1 MTKKVSVL
9 IVSYNVKEYVA
20 HAIDSLLKSNLD
32 ELEIIVVDNHS
43 FDSTV
48 EHIQTSYPDVKIIAN
63 QDNVGFGR
71 AVNQA
76 AAHAKGDYYLILNP
90 DTVVQENTVS
100 TLTQY
105 IQDHEEV
112 GMIGPK
118 ILNSDGTLQPACK
131 RSFPTLRVA
140 IPKLLGLDK
149 LFPKSKWAGKYNL
162 TYLDPDQINSVD
174 AISGSCMFLSKDLFH
189 ELGGFD
195 EQFFMFGEDLDLCFR
210 IWQTGKEV
218 HYVPTTQIIHYQG
231 ESVKT
236 APYDSINAF
245 YNAMILF
252 AEKHFST
259 GQGFMTK
266 LAIRSG
272 IVIRKFFTQIGEL
285 RSQILSVILDAVV
298 VTGAFLIA
306 IPYRFDHFEPIVL
319 SRGLVPVVYILFWI
333 AVGSLFQLYSRYIL
347 SYTRAILSSLTGFFL
362 AVAFTYFFK
371 QFAFSRLV
379 IILATVI
386 ITIFIPGWRV
396 LVHYLMS
403 RGFLRPI
410 KERHNILFTRKT
422 MVIGSDGEGVRIANH
437 ILKRFDTGL
446 DIVGFADSHPRQDD
460 LPLPFLGSLDDLQ
473 GIVKTNA
480 IRELIFSNTAFTNE
494 EILNIMDTTKEL
506 RLTYRMVP
514 RHQDILLGKA
524 SIEEIGEYSFVNI
537 EYTLFNRLHTITKR
551 IFDTLT
557 ASVLLIVFSPIILLR
572 CMGGLPKKMKFWGQ
586 DSRQFHGR
594 IFESKNGFLRD
605 LPLLWA
611 ILTGKMSLVGSSL
624 IPTNEH
630 DPELICM
637 PGLTGLERL
646 RNVKFTEQDRRLLD
660 HYYVQ
665 NQSLSFDIEIIV
677 KTVFNG

>member
-437 ILKRFDTGL
+437 ILKRFNTGL